1 MKVRRIGIF
10 TQLFI
15 WLAVLLLIGN
25 VLVGYFAYS
34 RSRSALFAQ
43 IQSNVMNIAQ
53 CAAMNVD
60 GEILQQIV
68 EGDEGSDRYNTVIE
82 QLALFRDNADI
93 EYIYTLRKTGEE
105 QFVFVVDADP
115 EEPAVIGEECEATDA
130 LCATFDEQITAA
142 DDEPFTDEWGS
153 HVSAYSP
160 VMAGSEVVGAVG
172 VDISANWID
181 EQMIALRNLVVI
193 LCVVIYIVSLGVLFL
208 LMMKFKGGMKKL
220 NNKIEELASGSG
232 DLTKEIDISTGDEL
246 EVIAGNMNAFIR
258 QIRSLVKDVA
268 QSTEEI
274 MVSGEELSSTVDEN
288 NQIMSGMNSDIAG
301 ISMNMEQSAAAS
313 KELAESLSE
322 SANHI
327 ADFAKEVNEICQMV
341 QKANENAQA
350 TSAVAKENRKN
361 AMNAIRSL
369 QMRMNETAK
378 DVQKVEQVKQ
388 IAEEI
393 SSIAGQTRMLSLNAQ
408 IEAARA
414 GSMGAGF
421 AVVATEVGNLSVDI
435 DRAVGEINTINAQV
449 LSAVGTLSDV
459 LEEMIRFVSEDV
471 AKDYDSFAELGEEYG
486 NTTEAIREQMTQIG
500 AQSTEIAGTIAD
512 INASLEGITEIVTLT
527 AESANVLSLS
537 TNKVSESFENLNE
550 ASRQSSVHSDKLSEQ
565 VSKYN
570 F

>member
-25 VLVGYFAYS
+25 VLVGYFTYS
-34 RSRSALFAQ
+34 RSQSALFTQ

-160 VMAGSEVVGAVG
+160 VMAGGEVVGAVG

-220 NNKIEELASGSG
+220 NNKIEKLASGSG

-274 MVSGEELSSTVDEN
+274 MVSGEELSNTVDKN

-550 ASRQSSVHSDKLSEQ
+550 ASRQNSVHSDKLSEQ

>member
-232 DLTKEIDISTGDEL
+232 DLTKEIDISSGDEL

-258 QIRSLVKDVA
+258 QIRGLVKDVA

-550 ASRQSSVHSDKLSEQ
+550 ASRQNSVHSDKLSEQ

>member
-25 VLVGYFAYS
+25 VLVGYFTYS
-34 RSRSALFAQ
+34 RSQSALFTQ

-274 MVSGEELSSTVDEN
+274 MVSGEELSNTVDKN

-565 VSKYN
+565 VSKYK

>member
-34 RSRSALFAQ
+34 RSWSALFAQ

-160 VMAGSEVVGAVG
+160 VMAGGEVVGAVG

-193 LCVVIYIVSLGVLFL
+193 LCVVTYIVSLGVLFL

-258 QIRSLVKDVA
+258 QIRGLVKDVA

-550 ASRQSSVHSDKLSEQ
+550 ASRQNSVHSDKLSEQ

>member
-34 RSRSALFAQ
+34 RSRSALFTQ

-232 DLTKEIDISTGDEL
+232 DLTKEIDISSGDEL

-258 QIRSLVKDVA
+258 QIRGLVKDVA